1 MVLSLGDTDLQL
13 NFKINFSQE
22 SLMFEFMSSL
32 GVVGFLFG
40 FLMVVLWTLLPFAV
54 FGIKDRLDKQIEL
67 LTAINEQLKRNQS
80 K

>member
-1 MVLSLGDTDLQL
+1 
-13 NFKINFSQE
+13 
-22 SLMFEFMSSL
+22 MFEFMSSL

>member
-1 MVLSLGDTDLQL
+1 
-13 NFKINFSQE
+13 
-22 SLMFEFMSSL
+22 MFEFMSSL
-32 GVVGFLFG
+32 GVIGFLFG